1 MALVKQPVILQV
13 VGYQNSGKTTFL
25 KQLLEKLSDENFRV
39 GIIKHHG
46 HGGKPDVYEEKDSS
60 LYCQKGAVVSLVEGE
75 GRMLI
80 QAEKSRWT
88 LGEQIRQLL
97 PFDLDAILIEGHK
110 HEGYSKIFIIRNQS
124 DLEKVNELSN
134 IKAIFL
140 RDSTLMEKIKQSISA
155 PSMMLENDEPILWTV
170 QYIKS
175 QLEKS
180 ES

>member
-1 MALVKQPVILQV
+1 MALVKHPVILQV

-25 KQLLEKLSDENFRV
+25 KQVLEKLANENFRV
-39 GIIKHHG
+39 GVIKHHG
-46 HGGKPDVYEEKDSS
+46 HGGKPDVYEEKDSAI
-60 LYCQKGAVVSLVEGE
+60 YCQKGAAVSLVEGE

-97 PFDLDAILIEGHK
+97 PFELDAILIEGYK

-124 DLEKVNELSN
+124 DFEKVNQLSN

-140 RDSTLMEKIKQSISA
+140 RDPSLKEKIKQSISA
-155 PSMMLENDEPILWTV
+155 PCMMLENEEPISWTV

-175 QLEKS
+175 QLTES